1 MVALFYFKN
10 YFEEQMK
17 ILKTYY
23 LFLLIT
29 FISLNAQEKI
39 LTVEDAILNASQ
51 YYPKNISMLNW
62 IPETNN
68 YVFVDG
74 FGDKSIL
81 ISTSAKSNKSDT
93 LLTLQE
99 LNSKLELMNE
109 KKLNS
114 FPQITWLNSSIIQFW
129 NSGILFTYNIK
140 NKILTRI
147 NSLPKDSENQSIA
160 PNNKFLAYTI
170 SNNLFVNIDES
181 HQIQITNDV
190 DTNIV
195 NGQAVHRNEFG
206 IETGIFWSPNSN
218 YIAFYRM
225 DQTMVTDY
233 PLVEIDRTPAR
244 LKNIKY
250 PMAGQ
255 TSHQVSVGL
264 YNIQTGKTIW
274 LKTGK
279 PLDQYLTNLAWSP
292 DEKYFYI
299 AHLNRD
305 QNHMQFKK
313 YDVNNGEMI
322 KVLFE
327 EKDNEFVEPLNPMIF
342 LPKSNDKFLWF
353 SERDGYNH
361 LYLYDTHG
369 NLIKQVTQGKWVIT
383 SFNGF
388 DKSGKFIYL
397 TTTKDSPIERHFYKV
412 SLENGKFE
420 KITKEPGIHNVIVNS
435 NDEYFIDSF
444 NSLSVPQII
453 NLLNNKYLVIKNLLT
468 AENPLKDLKL
478 GETKIFTI
486 KNEEGID
493 LYCRMIYPPDFDQ
506 SKKYPVIVYV
516 YGGPHSQGV
525 LNTFGVG
532 SYQMWFRMMSQ
543 KGFIIFELDNRGTS
557 NRGSDFAQATFRR
570 LGTIE
575 VKDQLTGVNYLKS
588 LPFVDENRF
597 GVYGWSYGGFMTTSL
612 MLRTNNTF
620 KVGACGGAVI
630 DWKYYEV
637 MYTERYM
644 DTPLTNPEGYKES
657 SLLNYVENLNGKLLL
672 VHGTSDPT
680 VVWQNTLSFA
690 KKAAEL
696 NKPLDYYP
704 YVGHGHGV
712 RGRDAL
718 HLYTKIT
725 NYFLDNL

>member
-1 MVALFYFKN
+1 MKTLRHLFS
-10 YFEEQMK
+10 
-17 ILKTYY
+17 
-23 LFLLIT
+23 LLIIA
-29 FISLNAQEKI
+29 FISISAQEKL
-39 LTVEDAILNASQ
+39 LTVEDAIMGAFRYAPSNVR
-51 YYPKNISMLNW
+51 MLNW
-62 IPETNN
+62 IPETDN
-68 YVFVDG
+68 YVFAEGNGEQSVLLVA
-74 FGDKSIL
+74 SV
-81 ISTSAKSNKSDT
+81 KSNKKDT
-93 LLTLQE
+93 LLTIKE
-99 LNSKLELMNE
+99 LNSKLEAE
-109 KKLNS
+109 SQKKLNN
-114 FPQITWLNSSIIQFW
+114 FPQLKWLNSSTIQFW
-129 NSGILFTYNIK
+129 NTGILFTYDIK
-140 NKILTRI
+140 LKKLSRI
-147 NSLPKDSENQSIA
+147 NSLPESAENQILA
-160 PNNKFLAYTI
+160 PNNKYIAYTI
-170 SNNLFVNIDES
+170 ANNLFVNLDETKK
-181 HQIQITNDV
+181 IQITNDL
-190 DTNIV
+190 DSNIV

-206 IETGIFWSPNSN
+206 INEGIFWSPNSN
-218 YIAFYRM
+218 YIAYYHM

-233 PLVEIDRTPAR
+233 PIVEINTTPAQ

-255 TSHQVSVGL
+255 TSHHVTVGL
-264 YNIQTGKTIW
+264 YNIQNGKTIW
-274 LKTGK
+274 LKTGE

-305 QNHMQFKK
+305 QNHMQLIK
-313 YDVNNGEMI
+313 YDATTGEPVKI
-322 KVLFE
+322 LFE

-342 LPKSNDKFLWF
+342 LPKSNNRFLWF

-361 LYLYDTHG
+361 LYLYDTEG
-369 NLIKQVTQGKWVIT
+369 NLIKQVTQGKWVIM

-388 DKSGKFIYL
+388 DKTGKYFYI

-412 SLENGKFE
+412 NIENGKLE
-420 KITKEPGIHNVIVNS
+420 KITKEPGVHNVQVSS
-435 NDEYFIDSF
+435 NDNYFLDSY
-444 NSLSVPQII
+444 NSLTVPRVI
-453 NLLNNKYLVIKNLLT
+453 NLLNKKYEAVKNLFT
-468 AENPLKDLKL
+468 AENPLKEIKL
-478 GETKIFTI
+478 GDTKIFTI

-506 SKKYPVIVYV
+506 TKKYPVIVYV

-525 LNTFGVG
+525 LNTFGAG
-532 SYQMWFRMMSQ
+532 SYQMWFRMMAQ

-575 VKDQLTGVNYLKS
+575 IKDQLTGVNYLKS
-588 LPFVDENRF
+588 LPYIDENRF

-612 MLRTNNTF
+612 MLRTNNAF

-630 DWKYYEV
+630 DWKFYEI

-644 DTPLTNPEGYKES
+644 DTPQTNPDGYKEA

-712 RGRDAL
+712 RGKDAL